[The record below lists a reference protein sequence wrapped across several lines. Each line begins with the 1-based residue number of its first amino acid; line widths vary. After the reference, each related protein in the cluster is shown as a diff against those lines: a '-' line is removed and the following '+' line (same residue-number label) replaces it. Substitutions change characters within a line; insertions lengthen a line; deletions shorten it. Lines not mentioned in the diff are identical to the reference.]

1 MVYLWELYRSQVLA
15 RTRRYKKLEKNVVS
29 HLMHLCGSFFEK
41 VGQFFVRAFK
51 FCDSKLTIMIVPH
64 SEGKV
69 LNIQTNI
76 FAMILSVVVVVGV
89 TVSFIYFNHKTAG
102 STQEISR
109 LKEENR
115 ETLAS
120 LDELRDENNNLLQTA
135 KRFQSSLSQ
144 SLSLLGINQ
153 NTSVSNNTPTNK
165 DLSSL
170 FDSQDITSGSL
181 KESADIRQLNDY
193 LESSVQPVEQMG
205 KMLQSQGSLFSDIP
219 NIWPLKNGI
228 GHVSMAFGQ
237 NQHPVYGYWY
247 IHKGMDFSTYRTG
260 DPIIATANGQVVTV
274 GSDLSFGNY
283 VIIKHKHGIYTRYAH
298 MNSVWVHKGDMVS
311 QRQVIGTIG
320 GLTGATATGDNIVL
334 NNDVTAQGIYETAK
348 NL

>member
-29 HLMHLCGSFFEK
+29 HLMHIFSSFFEK
-41 VGQFFVRAFK
+41 IGQFFVKIYK

-69 LNIQTNI
+69 LNIQTNL
-76 FAMILSVVVVVGV
+76 FAMMLTVVIVVGV
-89 TVSFIYFNHKTAG
+89 TVSFVYFNHKTAG
-102 STQEISR
+102 STAEITR

-153 NTSVSNNTPTNK
+153 NTSVSSNTPKNK

-170 FDSQDITSGSL
+170 FDTENLTAGSL
-181 KESADIRQLNDY
+181 KEAADIRQLTDY
-193 LESSVQPVEQMG
+193 LESNVQPVEQMG

-237 NQHPVYGYWY
+237 NQHPV
-247 IHKGMDFSTYRTG
+247 
-260 DPIIATANGQVVTV
+260 
-274 GSDLSFGNY
+274 
-283 VIIKHKHGIYTRYAH
+283 
-298 MNSVWVHKGDMVS
+298 
-311 QRQVIGTIG
+311 
-320 GLTGATATGDNIVL
+320 
-334 NNDVTAQGIYETAK
+334 
-348 NL
+348 

>member
-1 MVYLWELYRSQVLA
+1 MA
-15 RTRRYKKLEKNVVS
+15 
-29 HLMHLCGSFFEK
+29 SFFEK
-41 VGQFFVRAFK
+41 VGGFFVK
-51 FCDSKLTIMIVPH
+51 VYKVCDSKLTIMIVPH

-76 FAMILSVVVVVGV
+76 FATIMAAVVLVGV
-89 TVSFIYFNHKTAG
+89 TVSFVYFNRKTAG
-102 STQEISR
+102 SSAEISR

-153 NTSVSNNTPTNK
+153 NTSVSSNLPKNK

-170 FDSQDITSGSL
+170 FNTEDLTSGTL
-181 KESADIRQLNDY
+181 KESADIRQLTDY
-193 LESSVQPVEQMG
+193 LESNVQPVEQMG
-205 KMLQSQGSLFSDIP
+205 KMLQSQGTLFSDIP
-219 NIWPLKNGI
+219 NIWPIKNGI

-237 NQHPVYGYWY
+237 NQHPVYGFWY

-260 DPIIATANGQVVTV
+260 DQIVATANGQVVTV
-274 GSDLSFGNY
+274 GSDMSFGNY

-298 MNSVWVHKGDMVS
+298 MNSIWIHKGDMDS
-311 QRQVIGTIG
+311 QGQTIGTIG
-320 GLTGATATGDNIVL
+320 DSGITTGPHLHYEVHIGSDVVDPSKFINI
-334 NNDVTAQGIYETAK
+334 K
-348 NL
+348 